1 MQVFI
6 FFYLHY
12 FCLWVCGWVLSLGL
26 RKMPYTHGMVN
37 VSSVTT
43 SPQLQ
48 GITMVG
54 KCVGWQR
61 TGFVSSQCCFLFT
74 HGPWLCCVFESI
86 STASTGL
93 FLDEWLGSVW
103 MSGAGELSLG
113 FAGPPPL
120 PAISMDTTV
129 LFKVSQLPLLGSTK
143 MGRWK
148 GRCLFWGGTVLLP
161 LTLQAV
167 LWGLQPEF
175 STTTTFT
182 GAKVDANC
190 VHVYYPYFSPH
201 STSLTYPNIPT
212 FKCTDAWI
220 LQARMCVEQGILCR
234 VMVRLVNLREERKAS
249 SHSTII
255 SAVELD
261 KI

>member
-1 MQVFI
+1 MGWWMSPLWPPHLSYREVLWWENVLDGGEPVLWALSAAFFLLMVPGSAVFLKA
-6 FFYLHY
+6 FPL
-12 FCLWVCGWVLSLGL
+12 LL
-26 RKMPYTHGMVN
+26 
-37 VSSVTT
+37 
-43 SPQLQ
+43 
-48 GITMVG
+48 
-54 KCVGWQR
+54 
-61 TGFVSSQCCFLFT
+61 
-74 HGPWLCCVFESI
+74 
-86 STASTGL
+86 
-93 FLDEWLGSVW
+93 LGSVW

-249 SHSTII
+249 SHSTIMLMTY
-255 SAVELD
+255 SLD
-261 KI
+261 FCFLIWIWDYLK